1 MVLFL
6 YFFIFGGII
15 LSVSLAEAESMLDEG
30 PVVNEKMK
38 CLAAGTAVEC
48 LDRTGDIKAIR
59 MADSL
64 PEHFVPSSGNTV
76 STADSRCPVYIFFD
90 NENDAGI
97 MYFYTESGTVVLNPF
112 SHYLFANNEALADIS
127 GLAGWDSSRVTTM
140 HAMFS
145 GTVSLP
151 DALALKSWDT
161 SGVTDMSFMF
171 SGAASLMFIDV
182 SGWDTSHVV
191 SMSGMFQVGASY
203 AGNGQ
208 LQEIIGLGSWDVSN
222 VTDMTCMFYG
232 AGQVIS
238 YDIAGWDVSGVV
250 SMNHM
255 FCDNFRLRSL
265 DLSRWDVSSVK
276 TIYCM
281 FDDNYEL
288 RTIGDVS
295 HWNTVSLIDAGGWLH
310 GSESFIGDETGT
322 MDLPGWDT
330 RNLKAAGEMF
340 DSTQIRTIDLTGW
353 TFDSITNEQWE
364 GAGKGIYYETG
375 NSEERVQGLGEMFR
389 RTKKLKVVYLSRAGM
404 DSFNAAVERGVNTA
418 KLWSGS
424 RISSLTV
431 K

>member
-1 MVLFL
+1 
-6 YFFIFGGII
+6 
-15 LSVSLAEAESMLDEG
+15 
-30 PVVNEKMK
+30 
-38 CLAAGTAVEC
+38 
-48 LDRTGDIKAIR
+48 
-59 MADSL
+59 
-64 PEHFVPSSGNTV
+64 
-76 STADSRCPVYIFFD
+76 
-90 NENDAGI
+90 
-97 MYFYTESGTVVLNPF
+97 
-112 SHYLFANNEALADIS
+112 
-127 GLAGWDSSRVTTM
+127 
-140 HAMFS
+140 
-145 GTVSLP
+145 
-151 DALALKSWDT
+151 
-161 SGVTDMSFMF
+161 
-171 SGAASLMFIDV
+171 
-182 SGWDTSHVV
+182 
-191 SMSGMFQVGASY
+191 
-203 AGNGQ
+203 
-208 LQEIIGLGSWDVSN
+208 
-222 VTDMTCMFYG
+222 
-232 AGQVIS
+232 
-238 YDIAGWDVSGVV
+238 
-250 SMNHM
+250 
-255 FCDNFRLRSL
+255 
-265 DLSRWDVSSVK
+265 
-276 TIYCM
+276 M

-322 MDLPGWDT
+322 MDLSGWDT